1 MGMTLEEI
9 GQRAKAAENVLRT
22 LPTGRK
28 NKALEAAAEAL
39 LAQKDMLLAANA
51 KDIEAAKANQMASGL
66 VDRLLLTEDRI
77 GQMAEGL
84 RQIAGLD
91 NPVGEVLSMRQRPN
105 GLQGDYG
112 QLVHQMCPD
121 VFPASL

>member
-28 NKALEAAAEAL
+28 NKALEAAADAL

-51 KDIEAAKANQMASGL
+51 KDIEAAKANQMALGWW
-66 VDRLLLTEDRI
+66 
-77 GQMAEGL
+77 
-84 RQIAGLD
+84 IA
-91 NPVGEVLSMRQRPN
+91 
-105 GLQGDYG
+105 
-112 QLVHQMCPD
+112 CC
-121 VFPASL
+121 